1 MGPSIYAQP
10 RGIAGLYQC
19 GGAVGL
25 DSRRLAAA
33 EAGAA
38 GGGRLRLTP
47 VETGEPARI
56 PGQARAVAQEALW
69 RGVEGAFACSVSI
82 VGQASATPQKICLW
96 AYEFRDNAGLE
107 KSLDGS
113 TLDLSKSKLFR
124 DATSRLDT
132 LELSENFAL
141 RLGELSVRGWRI
153 KNNVMRS
160 IQAPGHNLV
169 AGELEPAIEQKGV
182 DLRIGLDIA
191 RLALRQLVD
200 VIVVVSG
207 DSDIIP
213 AFKFARRKGLRVF
226 LHSLGGSVKRDLE
239 AHADVVL
246 G

>member
-1 MGPSIYAQP
+1 MSGKFALLLDGGFMTKRMQKHLGGSPTAAQVVAECQ
-10 RGIAGLYQC
+10 RISSDARLAGLS
-19 GGAVGL
+19 L
-25 DSRRLAAA
+25 
-33 EAGAA
+33 
-38 GGGRLRLTP
+38 LRNYWYDAR
-47 VETGEPARI
+47 PAREVLTN
-56 PGQARAVAQEALW
+56 P
-69 RGVEGAFACSVSI
+69 
-82 VGQASATPQKICLW
+82 
-96 AYEFRDNAGLE
+96 
-107 KSLDGS
+107 LDGS

-213 AFKFARRKGLRVF
+213 AFKFARREGLRVF